1 MPQEETLDPN
11 EFEQFMQMDPEQMDA
26 FLAQA
31 QGAAED
37 GAPATEPANQ
47 AAAQP
52 TAPEAQGMQEEVPV
66 EGQDNRKVPYGALH
80 EERMKRQEEA
90 RMRADAERKAQE
102 MAQRLAD
109 IEARMNQG
117 QAYETDDEGGEQ
129 SGVPELTIED
139 PDAIAYYA
147 QQAVAPYLQTIKQLQ
162 DMLAESQQQAMLQQM
177 SQQYNDPD
185 LPRILAEF
193 DAQVPEIAAQG
204 VPPAARYF
212 MAVGIQS
219 RNPAAQA
226 QQQQVVSEQARQMA
240 VQQQAQRL
248 SQGARQQQPPTL
260 AGIPPAAANL
270 PQGDL
275 SQLSMKQ
282 FMALDPA
289 TEERLLRGEL
299 G

>member
-1 MPQEETLDPN
+1 MDPN
-11 EFEQFMQMDPEQMDA
+11 EFEQFMQMEPEQMDA
-26 FLAQA
+26 YLAQA
-31 QGAAED
+31 QGAAADD
-37 GAPATEPANQ
+37 GAPEQMPATEAV
-47 AAAQP
+47 AQP
-52 TAPEAQGMQEEVPV
+52 TAPEAQGMQEDVPV

-90 RMRADAERKAQE
+90 RMRAEAERRAQE
-102 MAQRLAD
+102 MAQRLA
-109 IEARMNQG
+109 ELENRGFQG
-117 QAYETDDEGGEQ
+117 AEGNEMENEGPMA
-129 SGVPELTIED
+129 PELTIED

-147 QQAVAPYLQTIKQLQ
+147 QQAVAPYLQTIQQLQ
-162 DMLAESQQQAMLQQM
+162 SMLAESQQQAMMQQL

-185 LPRILAEF
+185 LPQILAAF
-193 DAQVPEIAAQG
+193 DEQVPEMAQQG

-219 RNPAAQA
+219 RNPAQQA
-226 QQQQVVSEQARQMA
+226 QQQQAVTEQARAMA
-240 VQQQAQRL
+240 VQQQAQKL
-248 SQGARQQQPPTL
+248 SQGARPQQPPSL
-260 AGIPPAAANL
+260 AGVPPAAANL

-275 SQLSMKQ
+275 SQMSMKQ

>member
-1 MPQEETLDPN
+1 MDPN
-11 EFEQFMQMDPEQMDA
+11 EFEQFMQMEPEQMDA
-26 FLAQA
+26 YLAQA
-31 QGAAED
+31 QGAEVEDEGAEQMP
-37 GAPATEPANQ
+37 APE

-52 TAPEAQGMQEEVPV
+52 EVPMAQGMQDDVPV

-90 RMRADAERKAQE
+90 RARAEAERRAQE
-102 MAQRLAD
+102 LAQRLASYENQSAQAAP
-109 IEARMNQG
+109 EAQMEAQPT
-117 QAYETDDEGGEQ
+117 A
-129 SGVPELTIED
+129 PELTIED

-147 QQAVAPYLQTIKQLQ
+147 QQAVAPYLQTIQQLQ
-162 DMLAESQQQAMLQQM
+162 SMLAESQQQAMLQ
-177 SQQYNDPD
+177 SLAQQYNDPD
-185 LPRILAEF
+185 LPRILQEF
-193 DAQVPEIAAQG
+193 DAQVPEIAQQG

-212 MAVGIQS
+212 MAVGINAK
-219 RNPAAQA
+219 NPANQA
-226 QQQQVVSEQARQMA
+226 QQQQAIADQARSMA

-248 SQGARQQQPPTL
+248 SQGTRQAQPPSL

-270 PQGDL
+270 PTGDL